1 MKPLERRVL
10 CATVKPIAVAGRPVT
25 KVTAP
30 ITVVFAASTF
40 SRDGVAVNVVRI
52 RPRLYSLVTKSVPR
66 VAMKSRPTN
75 TPWKLIWTM
84 SGLFSSGAM
93 SPWPVRV

>member
-1 MKPLERRVL
+1 MKV
-10 CATVKPIAVAGRPVT
+10 IVA
-25 KVTAP
+25 

-40 SRDGVAVNVVRI
+40 KRDGVAVNVVRI
-52 RPRLYSLVTKSVPR
+52 RPRLYSVVTKSVPR
-66 VAMKSRPTN
+66 AAMNRRPMN